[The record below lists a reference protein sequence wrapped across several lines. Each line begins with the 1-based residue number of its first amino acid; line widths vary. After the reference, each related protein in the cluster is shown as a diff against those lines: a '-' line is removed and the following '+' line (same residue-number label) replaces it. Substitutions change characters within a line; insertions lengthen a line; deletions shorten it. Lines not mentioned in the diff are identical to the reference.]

1 MGEEKI
7 LRFWQGNE
15 ACAYAALNA
24 GCRFFG
30 GYPITPST
38 EIAELMARELPL
50 VNGTFIQ
57 MEDEIASIGSIIGAS
72 IAGAKSMT
80 ATSGPGFSL
89 MQELLGLACI
99 TEVPCVIVD
108 VQRAGPSTGLP
119 TQPSQGDVMQA
130 RWGTHG
136 DHYVIA
142 LSPCSVQETYSTTFD
157 CFNYAEK
164 FRTPVVLLLDEVV
177 GHMREKIR
185 IPRPAEMKIYDRTKP
200 TVPPEEYRHYGPD
213 TVCDAPFASFGD
225 GYRFH
230 VESLTH
236 DERGFPT
243 NRPDEA
249 AQMMER
255 QKGKFENHLDE
266 IVMYDELETDDADIL
281 FVAYGGVARPTRQA
295 VKALRQEGIKA
306 GLVRPIVIW
315 PFPEDIVRK
324 RMKKA
329 RLVIVPEMNWGQILF
344 EVERFAGDNTKV
356 VGLNRYDG
364 QIITPAQIIAKVKEE
379 L

>member
-1 MGEEKI
+1 MGQEKI

-15 ACAYAALNA
+15 ACAYAAMNA

-136 DHYVIA
+136 DHYIIA
-142 LSPCSVQETYSTTFD
+142 ISPCSVQETYTTTFD

-185 IPRPAEMKIYDRTKP
+185 IPRPAEMTIYDRKKP
-200 TVPPEEYRHYGPD
+200 TVPPEQYLHYGPD

-236 DERGFPT
+236 DEKGFPT

-249 AQMMER
+249 GQMLER
-255 QKGKFENHLDE
+255 QKRKFEDHLDE
-266 IVMYDELETDDADIL
+266 IIMYDELETDDADIL
-281 FVAYGGVARPTRQA
+281 FVAYGGVSRPARQA
-295 VKALRQEGIKA
+295 VKALRQEGLKV
-306 GLVRPIVIW
+306 GLFRPIVIW
-315 PFPEDIVRK
+315 PFPEKALRE
-324 RMKKA
+324 RLKKA
-329 RLVIVPEMNWGQILF
+329 RLAVVPEMNWGQIVF
-344 EVERFAGDNTKV
+344 EVERLAGDGTKV

>member
-1 MGEEKI
+1 MTQEKI

-38 EIAELMARELPL
+38 EVAELMSRELPL

-72 IAGAKSMT
+72 IAGVKSMT

-136 DHYVIA
+136 DHYIIA
-142 LSPCSVQETYSTTFD
+142 LSPSSVQETYSLTFD
-157 CFNYAEK
+157 CFNLSEMY
-164 FRTPVVLLLDEVV
+164 RTPVVLLLDEVV

-185 IPRPAEMKIYDRTKP
+185 IPRPAEMEIYDRQKP
-200 TVPPEEYRHYGPD
+200 TCPPEEYLHYGPD
-213 TVCDAPFASFGD
+213 TVCKAPFASFGE

-249 AQMMER
+249 HQMLER
-255 QKGKFENHLDE
+255 QKQKFEAHADE
-266 IVMYDELETDDADIL
+266 IVQYDELEADDAEVL
-281 FVAYGGVARPTRQA
+281 LVAYGCTARPARQA

-306 GLVRPIVIW
+306 GLLRPIVIW
-315 PFPEDIVRK
+315 PFPEKALKK
-324 RMKKA
+324 RLEKA
-329 RLVIVPEMNWGQILF
+329 RLVVVPEMNWGQIVL
-344 EVERFAGDNTKV
+344 EVERFSGDGNRV

>member
-1 MGEEKI
+1 MAEEKI

-38 EIAELMARELPL
+38 EVAELMSRELPL

-57 MEDEIASIGSIIGAS
+57 MEDEIAGIGSIIGAS

-99 TEVPCVIVD
+99 CEVPCVIVD

-119 TQPSQGDVMQA
+119 TQPSQGDIMQA

-136 DHYVIA
+136 DHYLIA
-142 LSPCSVQETYSTTFD
+142 LSPQSVQEAYTATFD
-157 CFNYAEK
+157 CFNLAEK
-164 FRTPVVLLLDEVV
+164 FRTPVLLLLDEVV
-177 GHMREKIR
+177 GHMREKITV
-185 IPRPAEMKIYDRTKP
+185 PHNTEMEVYERQKP
-200 TVPPEEYRHYGPD
+200 TVPPDEYLHYGPD
-213 TVCDAPFASFGD
+213 TVCKAPFASYGQ

-230 VESLTH
+230 VDSLTH
-236 DERGFPT
+236 DEKGFPS
-243 NRPDEA
+243 NKPHEA
-249 AQMMER
+249 VAMLDR
-255 QKGKFENHLDE
+255 QKKKFEDHLEE
-266 IVMYDELETDDADIL
+266 IYIYDEFETDDADVL
-281 FVAYGGVARPTRQA
+281 VVAYGGVARSAKRT
-295 VKALRQEGIKA
+295 VKMLRDEGIKA
-306 GLVRPIVIW
+306 GLFRPLVIW
-315 PFPEDIVRK
+315 PFPEEHLRK
-324 RMKKA
+324 RLEKA
-329 RLVIVPEMNWGQILF
+329 KLVVVPEMNWGQIIF
-344 EVERFAGDNTKV
+344 EVERLAPDATKV
-356 VGLNRYDG
+356 VGVNRYDG
-364 QIITPAQIIAKVKEE
+364 LIITPSQILAKVKEE

>member
-1 MGEEKI
+1 MSEKEI
-7 LRFWQGNE
+7 IRFWQGNE
-15 ACAYAALNA
+15 ACAYGALNA

-38 EIAELMARELPL
+38 EIAEIMARELPL
-50 VNGTFIQ
+50 VQGTFAQ
-57 MEDEIASIGSIIGAS
+57 MEDEIASIGSVIGAS
-72 IAGAKSMT
+72 IAGKKAMT

-99 TEVPCVIVD
+99 AEVPCVLVN
-108 VQRAGPSTGLP
+108 VQRGGPSTGLP

-142 LSPCSVQETYSTTFD
+142 VSPQSVPETYSAIFE
-157 CFNYAEK
+157 CFNLAEK
-164 FRTPVVLLLDEVV
+164 FRTPVVLLMSEIV

-185 IPRPAEMKIYDRTKP
+185 IPRISEMEIYDRRKP
-200 TVPPEEYRHYGPD
+200 TVPPEEYSHFGPG
-213 TVCDAPFASFGD
+213 TVYDAPIASFGD
-225 GYRFH
+225 GYLFH

-236 DERGFPT
+236 DEKGFPT

-249 AQMMER
+249 AEMMER
-255 QKGKFENHLDE
+255 QKRKFEDRLDE
-266 IVMYDELETDDADIL
+266 LTHFEEYEMDGAEVVVL
-281 FVAYGGVARPTRQA
+281 AYGGISRSAKRA
-295 VKALRQEGIKA
+295 VSVLRGEGIKA
-306 GLVRPIVIW
+306 GLFRPIIIW
-315 PFPEDIVRK
+315 PFPEKALRK
-324 RMKKA
+324 RLAGAK
-329 RLVIVPEMNWGQILF
+329 LVVVPELNWGQVVL
-344 EVERFAGDNTKV
+344 EAERLAGDATRV

-364 QIITPAQIIAKVKEE
+364 QIITPPQIISKVKEE